1 MSDVKPSWP
10 ARIAY
15 VTIPPALALAAI
27 FFWSR
32 YDAGTTSQIAGTDS
46 RRAEES
52 STASQTSDENSP
64 IRPPEWFTEGPE
76 KRHEW
81 ENAKSIDVAMASR
94 AVEAANDIYTPPQD
108 LIFNRLEGLTPDVAR
123 VLSQCR
129 YDLAFPKLKRITAE
143 TAAALSRHEGG
154 LSETGLNAD
163 CLGLTGLQELPANV
177 AVALASRQSGALWLG
192 SAFHPLPT
200 LTTDAA
206 NALSR
211 YQGRSMRICVRE
223 LDSSARDVLQSYS
236 GQLLLEE
243 FPRK

>member
-1 MSDVKPSWP
+1 MSDAKPSWL

-15 VTIPPALALAAI
+15 VAIPPALAIAAI
-27 FFWSR
+27 CYCAR
-32 YDAGTTSQIAGTDS
+32 YDAGTTTPVAATDS
-46 RRAEES
+46 RRTEKG
-52 STASQTSDENSP
+52 TTIASQTPGEGNSDL
-64 IRPPEWFTEGPE
+64 PPGWVKPE
-76 KRHEW
+76 KRHAW
-81 ENAKSIDVAMASR
+81 EDAKSIDVATAEQ
-94 AVEAANDIYTPPQD
+94 AVAAANDIYTPPQD
-108 LIFNRLEGLTPDVAR
+108 LTFDRLEQLGPDVAR
-123 VLSQCR
+123 ILAKCR

-177 AVALASRQSGALWLG
+177 AAALASRQSGALWLG

-200 LTTDAA
+200 LATEAA

-211 YQGRSMRICVRE
+211 YQGRAMRICVRE
-223 LDSSARDVLQSYS
+223 LAPSARDALQSYP